1 MSDKVSWSN
10 FLNHLR
16 LCVFSLVALTELI
29 HRESGKFVS
38 LVNGST
44 QTSLILHINVYLA
57 ALSGSLTAWLLI
69 IRLIE
74 KLIWYAVAVTEDLS
88 SLRLLHLITVILCS
102 ILLLSDFLVF
112 QLYWLLIVH
121 WMKIAQALYLVQ
133 FLWLSLLRNRVSR
146 HL

>member
-10 FLNHLR
+10 FLNYLR

-38 LVNGST
+38 LVNGGT
-44 QTSLILHINVYLA
+44 QTGLILHINVYLT

-69 IRLIE
+69 IWLIE

-88 SLRLLHLITVILCS
+88 SLRLFHLITVILCS
-102 ILLLSDFLVF
+102 ILLLSNFFIF
-112 QLYWLLIVH
+112 QLYWLLIVQ
-121 WMKIAQALYLVQ
+121 WMKITKALYLVKL
-133 FLWLSLLRNRVSR
+133 LWLSLLRNRVSR